1 MPDRD
6 QVEKGGRRFESTNWT
21 VVLAA
26 RDRGSPEAARA
37 LESLCRTYWYPL
49 YAFVRRWG
57 HSAPDAEELTQEF
70 FARLIAR
77 NDLARVDPAKGKFR
91 TFLLK
96 ACQNFLFNER
106 RRRRGG
112 SRRIALDFS
121 EAERRYA
128 RELADDR
135 TPERTF
141 DRRWALAVLE
151 KVFARLESEMV
162 ERGKGD
168 LFEKLKPALVRGP
181 GLMTY
186 GAIGAALDMTE
197 GAVRVAVH
205 RLRKRYRELIR
216 KEIRRTV
223 ADPGQVDDEIQE
235 LFRALES

>member
-1 MPDRD
+1 MPNRD

-70 FARLIAR
+70 FARLLSR
-77 NDLARVDPAKGKFR
+77 NDLARVDPARGKFR

-96 ACQNFLFNER
+96 ACRNFLANER
-106 RRRRGG
+106 KRPNPL
-112 SRRIALDFS
+112 RIALDYS
-121 EAERRYA
+121 AAERRYA
-128 RELADDR
+128 RELADDQ

-141 DRRWALAVLE
+141 DRRWALTVLE
-151 KVFARLESEMV
+151 NVLERLEGEMV
-162 ERGKGD
+162 QKGKGD
-168 LFEKLKPALVRGP
+168 LFEQLKPALVGGP
-181 GLMTY
+181 GLMAY
-186 GAIGAALDMTE
+186 GAIGVALSMSE

-205 RLRKRYRELIR
+205 RLRKRYRDLIR
-216 KEIRRTV
+216 KEIGRTV
-223 ADPGQVDDEIQE
+223 ADPEQVDEEIND
-235 LFRALES
+235 LFRALDP